1 MEPIKP
7 VKHVFSLRVTLRRVN
22 EALAAQGAAERLER
36 GKDYF
41 YFIEGDAP
49 SWPST
54 MVAVPRLGSLSVEG
68 WINEWRTLRAA
79 YISSKGA

>member
-1 MEPIKP
+1 M
-7 VKHVFSLRVTLRRVN
+7 RVTLNKVN

-36 GKDYF
+36 AKDYF
-41 YFIEGDAP
+41 YFVEGDAP

-54 MVAVPRLGSLSVEG
+54 MVVVSRLGSLSIED

-79 YISSKGA
+79 YIGTKGA

>member
-1 MEPIKP
+1 MESANP
-7 VKHVFSLRVTLRRVN
+7 VKHVLSLRVTLRRVN

-36 GKDYF
+36 GNGYF

-54 MVAVPRLGSLSVEG
+54 MVVVSRLGSLSIED
-68 WINEWRTLRAA
+68 WINEWRTLRAT
-79 YISSKGA
+79 YIGTKGA